1 MASVTKRG
9 DRWQARYRERPGG
22 PQRYKTF
29 ALKKDAQ
36 RWLDDTTAA
45 LVTGAYVQPGAGRV
59 TFREYAEQWR
69 AVQVHRP
76 TTARHVAGA
85 LNRHIYPVIGGRA
98 LEQIRPSDL
107 QAMVKGLD
115 LSPSTVRVTW
125 RYVSAIFKAAV
136 LDRRIPVSP
145 CQGVRLPKTDQQPVQ
160 VVSTE
165 SVRALLDEIPERM
178 QAMLVLAAGTGMRQG
193 EIFGLTTDRV
203 DFLRRTARVDRQ
215 MLEGGTFGPP
225 KTSSSVRTIPL
236 PQTVIDALAVHL
248 QTFPAGE
255 QGLIFTRPSGAPWTR
270 GAFSERWVNARKAAG
285 LPDDV
290 TMHSLRHYYAS
301 LLIRHGESVK
311 VVQSRLGHATAV
323 ETLDTYSHLWPD
335 SEDRTRDAVDAVLGA
350 DGGLSAA
357 RMLSAD

>member
-1 MASVTKRG
+1 MASISRRG
-9 DRWQARYRERPGG
+9 DRWLARYRERPGG
-22 PQRYKTF
+22 PQKTRTF
-29 ALKKDAQ
+29 TRKVDAQ
-36 RWLDDTTAA
+36 RWLDETTAA

-85 LNRHIYPVIGGRA
+85 LSRHVYPVLGDRP
-98 LEQIRPSDL
+98 LEQIRPSDV

-115 LSPSTVRVTW
+115 LSPSTVRVVY

-136 LDRRIPVSP
+136 LDRRIPISP

-160 VVSTE
+160 VVETATVMAMVS
-165 SVRALLDEIPERM
+165 AMPERM

-193 EIFGLTTDRV
+193 EIFGLTLDRI

-215 MLEGGTFGPP
+215 LVEGGIFGPP
-225 KTSSSVRTIPL
+225 KTSSSVRTVPL
-236 PQTVIDALAVHL
+236 PQAVVDALAAHL
-248 QTFPAGE
+248 QAFPAG
-255 QGLIFTRPSGAPWTR
+255 QDGLIFTRPSGAPWTR
-270 GAFSERWVNARKAAG
+270 GAFSEHWVKARVTTG
-285 LPDDV
+285 TPDEV
-290 TMHSLRHYYAS
+290 TMHSLRHFYAS

-311 VVQSRLGHATAV
+311 VVQSRLGHATAA

-350 DGGLSAA
+350 EDWLRTDQA
-357 RMLSAD
+357 R